1 MTAEHARTKAVSIR
15 ETIGNGYD
23 DFWRSKKRYV
33 VCKGSRASKKSTT
46 AALKIIVRMMQY
58 PKSHALVVRKTMESL
73 RDSCFAQLRWA
84 IDRLGVSA
92 FWKAKV
98 SPIEL
103 EYIPTGQK
111 ILFRGLDDPLK
122 VTSIAV
128 QSGYICWGWVEEAYE
143 IDEDAFNRIDE
154 SLRGLFEPEDEK
166 NGYYRQWILTF
177 NPWDSGCWIKGR
189 FFDAPDPEVLAM
201 TTTYLCN
208 EWLSDADRALFERM
222 KRMDPERY
230 KVAGL
235 GEWGV
240 AEGQFFKQWR
250 GDLHIVEPFKIPDGW
265 IRFRSMDWGSS
276 APYACLWIA
285 VDYDGNLWA
294 GNRTSAPARR
304 QSRLR
309 PALSSWRKKARF
321 TTGF

>member
-122 VTSIAV
+122 VTS
-128 QSGYICWGWVEEAYE
+128 SRPPCGG
-143 IDEDAFNRIDE
+143 
-154 SLRGLFEPEDEK
+154 RGLK
-166 NGYYRQWILTF
+166 CSVHGNSCRIM
-177 NPWDSGCWIKGR
+177 I
-189 FFDAPDPEVLAM
+189 V
-201 TTTYLCN
+201 
-208 EWLSDADRALFERM
+208 ALH
-222 KRMDPERY
+222 
-230 KVAGL
+230 
-235 GEWGV
+235 
-240 AEGQFFKQWR
+240 AEG
-250 GDLHIVEPFKIPDGW
+250 
-265 IRFRSMDWGSS
+265 
-276 APYACLWIA
+276 
-285 VDYDGNLWA
+285 VD
-294 GNRTSAPARR
+294 
-304 QSRLR
+304 
-309 PALSSWRKKARF
+309 
-321 TTGF
+321 